1 MSDTE
6 PLIRDI
12 RHADARIDLQLFL
25 PESLLYLQGHF
36 PGLAILPGVVQLD
49 WAIRYARR
57 YLGIGDAA
65 AATVQVKFHRPIRP
79 NRQIELSLAYAA
91 ERKRLSFECR
101 EAAEVCS
108 SGQIVFDE
116 P

>member
-1 MSDTE
+1 MSATE
-6 PLIRDI
+6 PLIRDM

-49 WAIRYARR
+49 WAVRYARR
-57 YLGIGDAA
+57 YLAIGDAGA
-65 AATVQVKFHRPIRP
+65 RTLQVKFHRPIRP
-79 NRQIELSLAYAA
+79 NRQIELSLAHTA
-91 ERKRLSFECR
+91 ERNRLSFEYR
-101 EAAEVCS
+101 DATEVCS

-116 P
+116 S

>member
-1 MSDTE
+1 MSVTE
-6 PLIRDI
+6 PVIRQI
-12 RHADARIDLQLFL
+12 HHAEARVELRLVV
-25 PESLLYLQGHF
+25 PESLLYLEGHF
-36 PGLAILPGVVQLD
+36 PGFAILPGVVQVD

-57 YLGIGDAA
+57 YLAVGDAA
-65 AATVQVKFHRPIRP
+65 AKTVQVKFRKPIP
-79 NRQIELSLAYAA
+79 PSRQLSLSLAYAA

-101 EAAEVCS
+101 DDADVCS

>member
-1 MSDTE
+1 MSAAE
-6 PLIRDI
+6 PLIREI
-12 RHADARIDLQLFL
+12 RHAEARVDLRLFL
-25 PESLLYLQGHF
+25 PDSLIYLQGHF

-49 WAIRYARR
+49 WAVRYGRR
-57 YLGIGDAA
+57 YLSIGDAA
-65 AATVQVKFHRPIRP
+65 AKTLQVKFHRPIRP
-79 NRQIELSLAYAA
+79 NCQIELSLAYAA

-101 EAAEVCS
+101 DGATVCS

>member
-12 RHADARIDLQLFL
+12 RHADSRIDLLLFL

-36 PGLAILPGVVQLD
+36 PGLAILPGIVQLD
-49 WAIRYARR
+49 WAIRFARR
-57 YLGIGDAA
+57 YLAIGDASA
-65 AATVQVKFHRPIRP
+65 RTLQVKFHRPIRP
-79 NRQIELSLAYAA
+79 NRQIELSLAHAA
-91 ERKRLSFECR
+91 ERNRLSFEYR
-101 EAAEVCS
+101 DAAEVYS

>member
-1 MSDTE
+1 MSATE

-12 RHADARIDLQLFL
+12 KHAEARVDLQLFL

-57 YLGIGDAA
+57 YLAIGDAA
-65 AATVQVKFHRPIRP
+65 ARTLQVKFHRPIRP
-79 NRQIELSLAYAA
+79 NQQIELSLAYAA

-101 EAAEVCS
+101 DAAELCS
-108 SGQIVFDE
+108 SGQIVFDD

>member
-1 MSDTE
+1 MSATE
-6 PLIRDI
+6 PQIRDI
-12 RHADARIDLQLFL
+12 RRADGRVELQLFL
-25 PESLLYLQGHF
+25 PDSLLYLQGHF

-49 WAIRYARR
+49 WAIRYGRR
-57 YLGIGDAA
+57 YLAIGDAA
-65 AATVQVKFHRPIRP
+65 AKTLQVKFHRPIRP
-79 NRQIELSLAYAA
+79 NRQIELSLAYAS

-101 EAAEVCS
+101 DAAEVCS